1 MQCQS
6 GCSARQWGGSR
17 AYDPAGFANLGRS
30 TGLHR
35 QHMKLLQSG
44 TAHLNISSKHCRAY
58 LFTQALQCCS
68 IHQAAIP
75 VVYPGNAAISILVFY

>member
-1 MQCQS
+1 MIPQVLQT
-6 GCSARQWGGSR
+6 W
-17 AYDPAGFANLGRS
+17 GRS

-44 TAHLNISSKHCRAY
+44 TADLNISSKHCRAY

-75 VVYPGNAAISILVFY
+75 VVYPGNAAISILVFNQKDLILQQNR